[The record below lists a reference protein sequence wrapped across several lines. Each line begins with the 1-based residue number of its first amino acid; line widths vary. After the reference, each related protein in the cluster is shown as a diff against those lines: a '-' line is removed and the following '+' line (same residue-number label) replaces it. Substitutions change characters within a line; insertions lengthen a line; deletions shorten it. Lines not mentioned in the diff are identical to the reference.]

1 MKKIDYYKLFSLY
14 IKMDET
20 TYVKKKTEKQFGQE
34 ITISALSTFS
44 EILFA

>member
-1 MKKIDYYKLFSLY
+1 MKQLML
-14 IKMDET
+14 
-20 TYVKKKTEKQFGQE
+20 KKKTEKKFGQE